1 MFETGLHWISE
12 NLLSQLLSMASLE
25 EEGVQV
31 LTYWY
36 VYDEP
41 LEMILHCN
49 QKKTIYRFNVVT
61 VTDLF

>member
-1 MFETGLHWISE
+1 
-12 NLLSQLLSMASLE
+12 MASLE

-61 VTDLF
+61 VTVLIMKYQFQHSNYTVK

>member
-1 MFETGLHWISE
+1 
-12 NLLSQLLSMASLE
+12 MASLE

-36 VYDEP
+36 VYDEA
-41 LEMILHCN
+41 LEMMILHCN